1 MEDKELLIRQSVLLE
16 AVIKKVDAVESKID
30 SMNDDQIR
38 KLDKGQGILD
48 EKVGRLEKML
58 YGAAAIIFAQ
68 TIATIF
74 LWLQHK

>member
-16 AVIKKVDAVESKID
+16 AVIKKVDVVENKID

-68 TIATIF
+68 TIATLF